1 MGQLLINGLVTG
13 LLLALPALALSLT
26 FSVLRFANYAIGSY
40 ITCGAYLVYVG
51 NVLLG
56 WPLWLAASV
65 GAILFAVIAVG
76 IDWLA
81 FRPLRNRSGV
91 TLLVASMG
99 VAIALENVI
108 RFFAGNSPRAYDVA
122 VARPI
127 RFGDIRLNHEQ
138 LTILMTVVTALAVVW
153 IVFRFTRLGRIMRA
167 VADNPDLAAVRG
179 ISRGRVVACVW
190 LISGTL
196 ASLSGVLVGLDAN
209 VEPQMGWT
217 YLLPVFTAA
226 ILGGIANPMA
236 AVAGALTLGIA
247 EELATLVMP
256 VHYRMI
262 VTFLVMVALLLL
274 RPWGL
279 FGTRWVT
286 K

>member
-1 MGQLLINGLVTG
+1 MEQLLVDGIVAG
-13 LLLALPALALSLT
+13 LLLALPALALSLSY
-26 FSVLRFANYAIGSY
+26 SVLRFANYAVGSY
-40 ITCGAYLVYVG
+40 LTCGAYLVYIG
-51 NVLLG
+51 NVMLG
-56 WPLWLAASV
+56 MPLWLAA
-65 GAILFAVIAVG
+65 GAGTILFALLAVA

-81 FRPLRNRSGV
+81 YRPLRDRSAV

-108 RFFAGNSPRAYDVA
+108 RFFAGNSPRAYDVK

-127 RFGDIRLNHEQ
+127 RLGNVRLNHEQ
-138 LTILMTVVTALAVVW
+138 LTILMTVIVALAVVW
-153 IVFRFTRLGRIMRA
+153 VVFRFTRLGRMMRA

-179 ISRGRVVACVW
+179 ITRSHVVAWVW
-190 LISGTL
+190 LIAGAL
-196 ASLSGVLVGLDAN
+196 VAVSGVLIGLDAN

-226 ILGGIANPMA
+226 ILGGIAYPMA

-247 EELATLVMP
+247 DELATLVMP

-262 VTFLVMVALLLL
+262 ATFLLMVALLLL

>member
-1 MGQLLINGLVTG
+1 MGQLLVNGIVAG
-13 LLLALPALALSLT
+13 LLLALPALALALS

-40 ITCGAYLVYVG
+40 LSCGAYLVYVG
-51 NVLLG
+51 NVGLG
-56 WPLWLAASV
+56 LPLWLAA
-65 GAILFAVIAVG
+65 GAGALLFAGLAVA

-81 FRPLRNRSGV
+81 YRPLRNRSGV

-99 VAIALENVI
+99 VAIALENLI
-108 RFFAGNSPRAYDVA
+108 RLFAGNSPRAYNVA
-122 VARPI
+122 VARPM

-138 LTILMTVVTALAVVW
+138 LTILLTVTACLGIVW
-153 IVFRFTRLGRIMRA
+153 IVFRFTRLGRMMRA

-179 ISRGRVVACVW
+179 ISRGRVVAYVW
-190 LISGTL
+190 LISGALT
-196 ASLSGVLVGLDAN
+196 ALSGVLVGLDAN

-262 VTFLVMVALLLL
+262 VTFLVMVALLLV

>member
-1 MGQLLINGLVTG
+1 MGQLLINGIIAG

-40 ITCGAYLVYVG
+40 LACGAYLVYVG
-51 NVLLG
+51 NVMLG
-56 WPLWLAASV
+56 LPLWLAA
-65 GAILFAVIAVG
+65 GAGALLFAVVAVG

-81 FRPLRNRSGV
+81 FRPLRNRSSV

-108 RFFAGNSPRAYDVA
+108 RFFAGNSPRAFDVA
-122 VARPI
+122 VARPM

-138 LTILMTVVTALAVVW
+138 LTITITVVAALAVVW
-153 IVFRFTRLGRIMRA
+153 IVFRFTRLGRMMRA

-179 ISRGRVVACVW
+179 ISRSRVVAYVW
-190 LISGTL
+190 LISGVLT
-196 ASLSGVLVGLDAN
+196 AISGVLIGLDAN
-209 VEPQMGWT
+209 VEPAMGWT

-247 EELATLVMP
+247 EELATLIMP

-262 VTFLVMVALLLL
+262 VTFFLMAALLLL

-279 FGTRWVT
+279 FGTRWVS

>member
-1 MGQLLINGLVTG
+1 MGQLLVNGLVTG
-13 LLLALPALALSLT
+13 LLLALPALALALS

-40 ITCGAYLVYVG
+40 LTCGAYLVYVG
-51 NVLLG
+51 NVMLG
-56 WPLWLAASV
+56 LPLWLSAAA
-65 GAILFAVIAVG
+65 GALLFAAMAVA

-81 FRPLRNRSGV
+81 YRPLRQRSGV

-99 VAIALENVI
+99 VAIALENTI
-108 RFFAGNSPRAYDVA
+108 RFLAGSSPRAYDVA

-127 RFGDIRLNHEQ
+127 RLGDIRLNHEQ
-138 LTILMTVVTALAVVW
+138 LAILVTVSIALVAVWV
-153 IVFRFTRLGRIMRA
+153 IFRFTRLGRMMRA
-167 VADNPDLAAVRG
+167 LADNPDLAAVRG
-179 ISRGRVVACVW
+179 IARSRVVAGVW
-190 LISGTL
+190 LICGVLVT
-196 ASLSGVLVGLDAN
+196 LSGVLVGLDAN
-209 VEPQMGWT
+209 IEPQMGWT

-262 VTFLVMVALLLL
+262 VTFLVMAGLLLL

-279 FGTRWVT
+279 FGTRWIT

>member
-1 MGQLLINGLVTG
+1 MGQLLVNGIVAG

-26 FSVLRFANYAIGSY
+26 FSVLRFANYAVGSY
-40 ITCGAYLVYVG
+40 LTCGAYLVYVG
-51 NVLLG
+51 NVGLG
-56 WPLWLAASV
+56 MPLWLAA
-65 GAILFAVIAVG
+65 GAGAVLFAAAAVV
-76 IDWLA
+76 IDWLV
-81 FRPLRNRSGV
+81 FRPLRDRSGV

-99 VAIALENVI
+99 VAIALENVV
-108 RFFAGNSPRAYDVA
+108 RFFAGNAPRAYDVA

-127 RFGDIRLNHEQ
+127 RLGSIRLNHEA
-138 LTILMTVVTALAVVW
+138 LTILLTVIAALAIVW
-153 IVFRFTRLGRIMRA
+153 IVFRYTRLGRMMRA

-179 ISRGRVVACVW
+179 IARSRVVACVW
-190 LISGTL
+190 LISGIL
-196 ASLSGVLVGLDAN
+196 VALSGVMVGLDAN

-256 VHYRMI
+256 VHYRTI
-262 VTFLVMVALLLL
+262 VTFAVMVALLLL

>member
-1 MGQLLINGLVTG
+1 MGQLFVNGIVAG

-40 ITCGAYLVYVG
+40 LSCGAYLVYVG
-51 NVLLG
+51 NVGFGL
-56 WPLWLAASV
+56 PLWLAA
-65 GAILFAVIAVG
+65 GAGALLFAMFAVV

-81 FRPLRNRSGV
+81 FRPLRNRSSV

-108 RFFAGNSPRAYDVA
+108 RFFAGNSPLAYAVA
-122 VARPI
+122 VARPM

-138 LTILMTVVTALAVVW
+138 LTILLSVTASLAIVW
-153 IVFRFTRLGRIMRA
+153 IVFRFTRLGRMMRA

-179 ISRGRVVACVW
+179 ISRAHVVAYVW
-190 LISGTL
+190 MISGALT
-196 ASLSGVLVGLDAN
+196 ALSGVLVGLDAN

-262 VTFLVMVALLLL
+262 VTFLVMVALLLV

>member
-1 MGQLLINGLVTG
+1 MAQLLVNGIVAG
-13 LLLALPALALSLT
+13 LLLALPALALSLS

-40 ITCGAYLVYVG
+40 LSCGAYLIYLG
-51 NVLLG
+51 NVVLG
-56 WPLWLAASV
+56 LSLWLASLV
-65 GAILFAVIAVG
+65 GAVLFAVVAVA

-81 FRPLRNRSGV
+81 YRPLRDRSGV

-108 RFFAGNSPRAYDVA
+108 RFFAGNSPRAYNVT
-122 VARPI
+122 VARPMRI
-127 RFGDIRLNHEQ
+127 GDIRLNHEQ
-138 LTILMTVVTALAVVW
+138 LAILISVTAALAVVW
-153 IVFRFTRLGRIMRA
+153 IVFRFTRLGRMMRA
-167 VADNPDLAAVRG
+167 VADNADLAAARG
-179 ISRGRVVACVW
+179 ISRAQVVAYVW
-190 LISGTL
+190 LIVGAL
-196 ASLSGVLVGLDAN
+196 VALSGVLVGLDAN
-209 VEPQMGWT
+209 IEPQMGWS

-262 VTFLVMVALLLL
+262 VTFLVMVVLLLA

-279 FGTRWVT
+279 FGTRWVNR
-286 K
+286 

>member
-1 MGQLLINGLVTG
+1 MGQLLVNGVVAG

-26 FSVLRFANYAIGSY
+26 FSVLRFTNYAIGSY
-40 ITCGAYLVYVG
+40 LTCGAYLVYVG

-56 WPLWLAASV
+56 MPLWLAA
-65 GAILFAVIAVG
+65 GAGALLFAVLAVV

-81 FRPLRNRSGV
+81 FRPLRDRSSV

-99 VAIALENVI
+99 VAIALENAI
-108 RFFAGNSPRAYDVA
+108 RFFAGNSPRAYSVA
-122 VARPI
+122 VARPM
-127 RFGDIRLNHEQ
+127 RFGEIRLNHEQ
-138 LTILMTVVTALAVVW
+138 LTILLTVVVALAVVW
-153 IVFRFTRLGRIMRA
+153 VVFRFTRLGRMMRA
-167 VADNPDLAAVRG
+167 VADNSDLAAVRG
-179 ISRGRVVACVW
+179 ISRSRTVAYVW
-190 LISGTL
+190 LIAGTL
-196 ASLSGVLVGLDAN
+196 VALSGVLVGLDAN
-209 VEPQMGWT
+209 VEPQMGWS

-262 VTFLVMVALLLL
+262 ATFIVMVALLLV

-279 FGTRWVT
+279 FGTLWVT

>member
-1 MGQLLINGLVTG
+1 MAQLLVNGIVAG

-40 ITCGAYLVYVG
+40 LSCGAFLVYVG
-51 NVLLG
+51 NVMLG
-56 WPLWLAASV
+56 LPLWLAAIA
-65 GAILFAVIAVG
+65 GAILFAVLAVA

-108 RFFAGNSPRAYDVA
+108 RFFAGNSPRAYNVA
-122 VARPI
+122 VARPM
-127 RFGDIRLNHEQ
+127 RFGEIRLNHEQ
-138 LTILMTVVTALAVVW
+138 LTILMTVITALVVVW
-153 IVFRFTRLGRIMRA
+153 VVFRFTRLGRMMRA

-179 ISRGRVVACVW
+179 ISRSRVVAYVW

-196 ASLSGVLVGLDAN
+196 TALSGVLVGLDAN

-256 VHYRMI
+256 VHYRMV
-262 VTFLVMVALLLL
+262 VTFLVMVVLLLV

-279 FGTRWVT
+279 FGTRWVS

>member
-1 MGQLLINGLVTG
+1 MGQLLVNGIVAG

-26 FSVLRFANYAIGSY
+26 FSVLRFANYAVGSY
-40 ITCGAYLVYVG
+40 LTCGAYLVYVG
-51 NVLLG
+51 NVGLG
-56 WPLWLAASV
+56 MPLWLAAGI
-65 GAILFAVIAVG
+65 GAVLFAAAAVV
-76 IDWLA
+76 IDWLV
-81 FRPLRNRSGV
+81 FRPLRDRSGV

-99 VAIALENVI
+99 VAIALENVV
-108 RFFAGNSPRAYDVA
+108 RFFAGNAPRAYDVA

-127 RFGDIRLNHEQ
+127 RLGSIRLNHEA
-138 LTILMTVVTALAVVW
+138 LTILLTVIAALAIVW
-153 IVFRFTRLGRIMRA
+153 IVFRYTRLGRMMRA

-179 ISRGRVVACVW
+179 IARSRVVACVW
-190 LISGTL
+190 LISGIL
-196 ASLSGVLVGLDAN
+196 VALSGVMVGLDAN

-256 VHYRMI
+256 VHYRTI
-262 VTFLVMVALLLL
+262 VTFAVMVALLLL

>member
-1 MGQLLINGLVTG
+1 MGQLLVNGIVGG

-26 FSVLRFANYAIGSY
+26 FSVLRFPNYAIGSY
-40 ITCGAYLVYVG
+40 LTCGAYLVYVG
-51 NVLLG
+51 NVVLG
-56 WPLWLAASV
+56 MPLWLAA
-65 GAILFAVIAVG
+65 GAGAVLFAALAVV
-76 IDWLA
+76 IDWLTY
-81 FRPLRNRSGV
+81 RPLRDRSGV

-99 VAIALENVI
+99 VAIALENAI

-127 RFGDIRLNHEQ
+127 RLGDIRINHEQ
-138 LTILMTVVTALAVVW
+138 LAILITVIAALAVVW
-153 IVFRFTRLGRIMRA
+153 IVFSFTRLGRMMRA

-179 ISRGRVVACVW
+179 ISRSRVVACVW
-190 LISGTL
+190 LMSGVLVT
-196 ASLSGVLVGLDAN
+196 LSGVLVGLDAN
-209 VEPQMGWT
+209 VQPQMGWT

-226 ILGGIANPMA
+226 ILGGIASPMA

-247 EELATLVMP
+247 EELATLIMP

-262 VTFLVMVALLLL
+262 VTFLVMASLLLV

>member
-1 MGQLLINGLVTG
+1 MAQLLINGIVAG

-40 ITCGAYLVYVG
+40 LSCGAYLVYVG
-51 NVLLG
+51 NVGLG
-56 WPLWLAASV
+56 LPLWLAA
-65 GAILFAVIAVG
+65 GAGAVLFAIFAVA

-91 TLLVASMG
+91 ILLVASMG

-108 RFFAGNSPRAYDVA
+108 RFFAGNSPRAYAVA
-122 VARPI
+122 VARPM

-138 LTILMTVVTALAVVW
+138 LTILLTVTASLAVVW
-153 IVFRFTRLGRIMRA
+153 IVFRFTRLGRMMRA

-179 ISRGRVVACVW
+179 ISRARVVAYVW
-190 LISGTL
+190 LISGALT
-196 ASLSGVLVGLDAN
+196 ALSGVLVGLDAN

-262 VTFLVMVALLLL
+262 VTFLVMVALLLV

>member
-1 MGQLLINGLVTG
+1 VGQLLVNGLVTG
-13 LLLALPALALSLT
+13 LLLALPALALALS

-40 ITCGAYLVYVG
+40 LTCGAYLVYVG
-51 NVLLG
+51 NVMLG
-56 WPLWLAASV
+56 LPLWLSAAA
-65 GAILFAVIAVG
+65 GALLFAAMAVA

-81 FRPLRNRSGV
+81 YRPLRQRSGV

-99 VAIALENVI
+99 VAIALENTI
-108 RFFAGNSPRAYDVA
+108 RFLAGSSPRAYDVA

-127 RFGDIRLNHEQ
+127 RLGDIRLNHEQ
-138 LTILMTVVTALAVVW
+138 LAILVTVSIALVAVWV
-153 IVFRFTRLGRIMRA
+153 IFRFTRLGRMMRA
-167 VADNPDLAAVRG
+167 LADNPDLAAVRG
-179 ISRGRVVACVW
+179 IARSRVVAGVW
-190 LISGTL
+190 LICGVLVT
-196 ASLSGVLVGLDAN
+196 LSGVLVGLDAN
-209 VEPQMGWT
+209 IEPQMGWT

-262 VTFLVMVALLLL
+262 VTFLVMAGLLLL

-279 FGTRWVT
+279 FGTRWIT

>member
-1 MGQLLINGLVTG
+1 MGQLLVNGVVSG

-26 FSVLRFANYAIGSY
+26 FGVLRFANYAVGSY
-40 ITCGAYLVYVG
+40 LACGAYLVYAG

-56 WPLWLAASV
+56 WPLWVAAPLGCALFALLAA
-65 GAILFAVIAVG
+65 A
-76 IDWLA
+76 IDWIA
-81 FRPLRNRSGV
+81 FRPLRGRSGV

-108 RFFAGNSPRAYDVA
+108 RFFAGNSPRAYNVA

-127 RFGDIRLNHEQ
+127 RLGDIRLNHEQ
-138 LTILMTVVTALAVVW
+138 LVILVTVLCALALVW
-153 IVFRFTRLGRIMRA
+153 IVFRFTRLGRMMRA

-179 ISRGRVVACVW
+179 IRRDRIVAVVW
-190 LISGTL
+190 LL
-196 ASLSGVLVGLDAN
+196 AGALTAMAGVLIGLDAN

-226 ILGGIANPMA
+226 ILGGISNPMA
-236 AVAGALTLGIA
+236 AVAGALTLGLA

-256 VHYRMI
+256 VHYRTI
-262 VTFLVMVALLLL
+262 VTFLVMVALLLA

-279 FGTRWVT
+279 FGTRWVG

>member
-1 MGQLLINGLVTG
+1 MAQLLVDGIVTG
-13 LLLALPALALSLT
+13 LLLALPALALSLS
-26 FSVLRFANYAIGSY
+26 FSVLRFSNYAIGSY
-40 ITCGAYLVYVG
+40 LTCGAYLVYVG
-51 NVLLG
+51 NVGLG
-56 WPLWLAASV
+56 LPLWLAAGG
-65 GAILFAVIAVG
+65 GAVLFALLAVG

-81 FRPLRNRSGV
+81 FRPLRDRSSV

-99 VAIALENVI
+99 IAIALENII
-108 RFFAGNSPRAYDVA
+108 RLFAGNSPRAYDVA

-127 RFGDIRLNHEQ
+127 RLGGIRLNHEQ
-138 LTILMTVVTALAVVW
+138 LTTLMTVVGALVIVW
-153 IVFRFTRLGRIMRA
+153 IIFRFTRLGRMMRA

-179 ISRGRVVACVW
+179 ISRSRVVACVW
-190 LISGTL
+190 FIAGVL
-196 ASLSGVLVGLDAN
+196 AALSGVLVGLDAN
-209 VEPQMGWT
+209 VGPQMGWT

-247 EELATLVMP
+247 DELATLVMP
-256 VHYRMI
+256 VHYRTI
-262 VTFLVMVALLLL
+262 ITFVVMVLLLLL

>member
-1 MGQLLINGLVTG
+1 MVQLLLDGIVTG
-13 LLLALPALALSLT
+13 LLLALPALALSLS

-40 ITCGAYLVYVG
+40 LTCGAYLVYVG
-51 NVLLG
+51 NVVLG
-56 WPLWLAASV
+56 LPLWLAAGL
-65 GAILFAVIAVG
+65 GAILFALLAVA

-81 FRPLRNRSGV
+81 YRPLRDRSSV
-91 TLLVASMG
+91 TLLVASVG
-99 VAIALENVI
+99 VALALENVI

-127 RFGDIRLNHEQ
+127 RFGGIRLNHEQ
-138 LTILMTVVTALAVVW
+138 LITLLTVIGALAIVW
-153 IVFRFTRLGRIMRA
+153 IIFRFTRLGRMMRA

-179 ISRGRVVACVW
+179 IVRARVVAWVW
-190 LISGTL
+190 LIAGVLVTL
-196 ASLSGVLVGLDAN
+196 AGVLVGLDAN

-217 YLLPVFTAA
+217 YLLPIFTAA

-236 AVAGALTLGIA
+236 AVAGALTLGVA
-247 EELATLVMP
+247 DELATLVMP
-256 VHYRMI
+256 VHYRTLA
-262 VTFLVMVALLLL
+262 TFVVMVALLLL

>member
-1 MGQLLINGLVTG
+1 MAQLLVNGIVAG

-40 ITCGAYLVYVG
+40 LTCGAYLVYVG
-51 NVLLG
+51 NVALG
-56 WPLWLAASV
+56 MPLWLAA
-65 GAILFAVIAVG
+65 GAGAVLFAAVAVA

-81 FRPLRNRSGV
+81 YRPLRDRSSV

-99 VAIALENVI
+99 VAIALENLI

-127 RFGDIRLNHEQ
+127 RLGDIRLNHEQ
-138 LTILMTVVTALAVVW
+138 LTILITVTAALAVVW
-153 IVFRFTRLGRIMRA
+153 IVFRFTRLGRMMRA

-179 ISRGRVVACVW
+179 ITRSRVVACVW

-196 ASLSGVLVGLDAN
+196 VSLSGVLVGLDAN

-226 ILGGIANPMA
+226 ILGGIASPMA
-236 AVAGALTLGIA
+236 AVAGALTLGLA

-262 VTFLVMVALLLL
+262 VSFLLMATLLLL

-279 FGTRWVT
+279 FGTRWVS

>member
-1 MGQLLINGLVTG
+1 MGQLLVNGIVAG

-40 ITCGAYLVYVG
+40 LSCGAYLVYIG
-51 NVLLG
+51 NVGLG
-56 WPLWLAASV
+56 LPLWLAA
-65 GAILFAVIAVG
+65 GAGALLFAGMAVV

-81 FRPLRNRSGV
+81 FRPLRSRSGV

-108 RFFAGNSPRAYDVA
+108 RFFAGNSPRAFSVA
-122 VARPI
+122 VARPM

-138 LTILMTVVTALAVVW
+138 LTILLTVTASLAVVW
-153 IVFRFTRLGRIMRA
+153 IVFRFTRLGRMMRA

-179 ISRGRVVACVW
+179 ISRSRVVAYVW
-190 LISGTL
+190 LISGALT
-196 ASLSGVLVGLDAN
+196 ALSGVLIGLDAN

-217 YLLPVFTAA
+217 YLLPVFTAS

-279 FGTRWVT
+279 FGTRWVS

>member
-1 MGQLLINGLVTG
+1 MGQLLVNGVVGG

-26 FSVLRFANYAIGSY
+26 FSVLRFPNYAIGSY
-40 ITCGAYLVYVG
+40 LTCGAYLVYVG
-51 NVLLG
+51 NVVLG
-56 WPLWLAASV
+56 LPLWLAAGT
-65 GAILFAVIAVG
+65 GAVLFAAVAVG

-81 FRPLRNRSGV
+81 YRPLRDRSSV

-99 VAIALENVI
+99 VAIALENAI
-108 RFFAGNSPRAYDVA
+108 RFFAGNSPRAYNVA

-127 RFGDIRLNHEQ
+127 RLGDIRINHEQ
-138 LTILMTVVTALAVVW
+138 LAILITVIAALSAVW
-153 IVFRFTRLGRIMRA
+153 IVFSFTRLGRMMRA

-179 ISRGRVVACVW
+179 IRRSRVVACVW
-190 LISGTL
+190 LISGIL
-196 ASLSGVLVGLDAN
+196 VALSGVLVGLDAN

-226 ILGGIANPMA
+226 ILGGIASPMA

-247 EELATLVMP
+247 EELATLIMP

-262 VTFLVMVALLLL
+262 VTFLVMASLLLV

>member
-1 MGQLLINGLVTG
+1 MGQLLLNGIVAG
-13 LLLALPALALSLT
+13 LLLALPALALSLS

-40 ITCGAYLVYVG
+40 LSCGAYLVYVG
-51 NVLLG
+51 NVMLG
-56 WPLWLAASV
+56 LPLWLAA
-65 GAILFAVIAVG
+65 GAGALLFAVFAVI

-81 FRPLRNRSGV
+81 YRPLRNRSGV

-108 RFFAGNSPRAYDVA
+108 RFFAGNSPRAYNVV
-122 VARPI
+122 VARPM

-138 LTILMTVVTALAVVW
+138 LTILVTVTVAFAVVW
-153 IVFRFTRLGRIMRA
+153 VVFRFTRLGRMMRA

-179 ISRGRVVACVW
+179 ISRSRVVAYVW
-190 LISGTL
+190 LIAGTL
-196 ASLSGVLVGLDAN
+196 TAVSGVLVGLDAN

-226 ILGGIANPMA
+226 ILGGIASPMA
-236 AVAGALTLGIA
+236 AVSGALTLGIA

-262 VTFLVMVALLLL
+262 VTFLAMVVLLLL

>member
-1 MGQLLINGLVTG
+1 MGQLLVNGLVAG
-13 LLLALPALALSLT
+13 LLLALPALALSLS

-40 ITCGAYLVYVG
+40 LSCGAYLVYIG
-51 NVLLG
+51 NVGLG
-56 WPLWLAASV
+56 LPLWLAAV
-65 GAILFAVIAVG
+65 AGAMLFAVVAVA

-81 FRPLRNRSGV
+81 FHPLRDRSGV

-108 RFFAGNSPRAYDVA
+108 RFFAGNSPRAYSVA
-122 VARPI
+122 VARPM

-138 LTILMTVVTALAVVW
+138 LTILVTVTASLAVVW
-153 IVFRFTRLGRIMRA
+153 IVFRFTRLGRMMRA

-179 ISRGRVVACVW
+179 ISRSRVVAYVW
-190 LISGTL
+190 LISGPL
-196 ASLSGVLVGLDAN
+196 AALSGVLVGLDAN
-209 VEPQMGWT
+209 IEPQMGWT

-256 VHYRMI
+256 VHYRTI
-262 VTFLVMVALLLL
+262 VTFVLMAALLLA

>member
-1 MGQLLINGLVTG
+1 M
-13 LLLALPALALSLT
+13 
-26 FSVLRFANYAIGSY
+26 
-40 ITCGAYLVYVG
+40 
-51 NVLLG
+51 
-56 WPLWLAASV
+56 
-65 GAILFAVIAVG
+65 
-76 IDWLA
+76 
-81 FRPLRNRSGV
+81 
-91 TLLVASMG
+91 
-99 VAIALENVI
+99 
-108 RFFAGNSPRAYDVA
+108 
-122 VARPI
+122 
-127 RFGDIRLNHEQ
+127 
-138 LTILMTVVTALAVVW
+138 
-153 IVFRFTRLGRIMRA
+153 MRA

-179 ISRGRVVACVW
+179 ITRSRVVACVW

-196 ASLSGVLVGLDAN
+196 IALSGVLVGLDAN

>member
-1 MGQLLINGLVTG
+1 MAQLLVDGIVAG
-13 LLLALPALALSLT
+13 LLLALPALALSLSY
-26 FSVLRFANYAIGSY
+26 SVLRFANYAVGSY
-40 ITCGAYLVYVG
+40 LTCGAYLVYMG
-51 NVLLG
+51 NVTFG
-56 WPLWLAASV
+56 MPLWLAASV
-65 GAILFAVIAVG
+65 GTIAFALIAVA

-81 FRPLRNRSGV
+81 YRPLRDRSPV

-99 VAIALENVI
+99 VAIALENVV

-127 RFGDIRLNHEQ
+127 RFGHVRLNHEQ
-138 LTILMTVVTALAVVW
+138 LTILITVIIALVAVW
-153 IVFRFTRLGRIMRA
+153 LVFRFTRLGRMMRA
-167 VADNPDLAAVRG
+167 VADNPDLAAARG
-179 ISRGRVVACVW
+179 ITRSHVVAWVW
-190 LISGTL
+190 LIAGVLVSV
-196 ASLSGVLVGLDAN
+196 SGVLVGLDAN
-209 VEPQMGWT
+209 VEPEMGWT

-226 ILGGIANPMA
+226 ILGGIAYPMA

-247 EELATLVMP
+247 DELATLVMP

-262 VTFLVMVALLLL
+262 ATFLLMVALLLL

>member
-1 MGQLLINGLVTG
+1 MGQLLVNGIVTG

-40 ITCGAYLVYVG
+40 LTCGAYLVYVG
-51 NVLLG
+51 NVVLG
-56 WPLWLAASV
+56 LPLWLAAGG
-65 GAILFAVIAVG
+65 GAVLFATLAVA

-81 FRPLRNRSGV
+81 YRPLRSRSGV

-99 VAIALENVI
+99 VAIALENAI
-108 RFFAGNSPRAYDVA
+108 RFLAGSSPRAYDVA
-122 VARPI
+122 VARPL
-127 RFGDIRLNHEQ
+127 RLGGIRLNHEQ
-138 LTILMTVVTALAVVW
+138 LTILATVVVALAAVW
-153 IVFRFTRLGRIMRA
+153 VIFRFTRLGRMMRA

-179 ISRGRVVACVW
+179 ITRARVVAAVW
-190 LISGTL
+190 VLSGIL
-196 ASLSGVLVGLDAN
+196 VAISGVLVGLDAN
-209 VEPQMGWT
+209 IEPQMGWT

-262 VTFLVMVALLLL
+262 VTFLVMAGLLLL

-279 FGTRWVT
+279 FGTRWIT